1 MAPSTIII
9 VPYRDRA
16 SHRTIFLKHMPDIL
30 LGIDYEIVIVHQ
42 DDRRPFNRG
51 AIKNIGF
58 LYAKKMYPE
67 EYRQIIL
74 VFHDIDIMPWKKG
87 QFSYWTNFREAR
99 HFYGYENVL
108 GGIVAIRGVD
118 FERINGF
125 PNIWTWGWEDTILGE
140 RCKLLNININNSELV
155 DYHNYRD
162 IIHVFHGVK
171 RLISNNIAHK
181 STTSYLNDG
190 INQLYSVYW
199 VKDYMDWVDW
209 GDGQD
214 NGLKSERLTQINVKS
229 FETGESLLSPYV
241 RHMSQQNVFDGTL
254 SFKPGAPVKLNR
266 MKFRY

>member
-9 VPYRDRA
+9 VPYRDRQ
-16 SHRTIFLKHMPDIL
+16 SHRSIFLKHMSDIL
-30 LGIDYEIVIVHQ
+30 SNIDYEIVIVHQ

-58 LYAKKMYPE
+58 LYAKKMYPQ
-67 EYRQIIL
+67 EYRKIIL

-125 PNIWTWGWEDTILGE
+125 PNIWTWGYEDNILGD
-140 RCKLLNININNSELV
+140 RCKLLNIQINNSELV
-155 DYHNYRD
+155 KYNNFKN
-162 IIHVFHGVK
+162 IIHIYHGSK

-181 STTSYLNDG
+181 TSTPYFKDG
-190 INQLYSVYW
+190 INQLYNVSW
-199 VKDYMDWVDW
+199 VKDSMNWVDW
-209 GDGQD
+209 RE
-214 NGLKSERLTQINVKS
+214 GLGCECLTQINVKS

>member
-1 MAPSTIII
+1 MALSTIII
-9 VPYRDRA
+9 VPYRDRE
-16 SHRTIFLKHMPDIL
+16 SHRAIFLKHMSDIL
-30 LGIDYEIVIVHQ
+30 SNIDYEIVIVHQ
-42 DDRRPFNRG
+42 DDRRSFNRG

-125 PNIWTWGWEDTILGE
+125 PNIWTWGREDTILGE

-155 DYHNYRD
+155 DYHNYRH
-162 IIHVFHGVK
+162 IIHVFYGVK

-181 STTSYLNDG
+181 STTHYLNDG
-190 INQLYSVYW
+190 INQLYNVNW
-199 VKDYMDWVDW
+199 IKDYMNWVDW

-254 SFKPGAPVKLNR
+254 SFKPGAPLKLNR
-266 MKFRY
+266 MKFCY

>member
-9 VPYRDRA
+9 VPYRDRE

-30 LGIDYEIVIVHQ
+30 SGIDYEIVILHQ

-51 AIKNIGF
+51 AIKNLGF

-99 HFYGYENVL
+99 HFYGYEDIL
-108 GGIVAIRGVD
+108 GGIVAMRGVD

-125 PNIWTWGWEDTILGE
+125 PNIWTWGYEDNILGD
-140 RCKLLNININNSELV
+140 RCKLLNIKINNSELV
-155 DYHNYRD
+155 DYHNYHD
-162 IIHVFHGVK
+162 IIHLYHGAK

-181 STTSYLNDG
+181 TTTPYLKDG
-190 INQLYSVYW
+190 IKQLYNVYW
-199 VKDYMDWVDW
+199 VKDNMNWVDW
-209 GDGQD
+209 IDLGS
-214 NGLKSERLTQINVKS
+214 GLGSGRLTQINIKS
-229 FETGESLLSPYV
+229 FETGESLSSPYV
-241 RHMSQQNVFDGTL
+241 RHMSEQDVFNGTL
-254 SFKPGAPVKLNR
+254 SFKPGAPIRLNR
-266 MKFRY
+266 MKFRN

>member
-1 MAPSTIII
+1 M
-9 VPYRDRA
+9 
-16 SHRTIFLKHMPDIL
+16 
-30 LGIDYEIVIVHQ
+30 
-42 DDRRPFNRG
+42 
-51 AIKNIGF
+51 
-58 LYAKKMYPE
+58 
-67 EYRQIIL
+67 
-74 VFHDIDIMPWKKG
+74 
-87 QFSYWTNFREAR
+87 
-99 HFYGYENVL
+99 
-108 GGIVAIRGVD
+108 
-118 FERINGF
+118 
-125 PNIWTWGWEDTILGE
+125 
-140 RCKLLNININNSELV
+140 
-155 DYHNYRD
+155 
-162 IIHVFHGVK
+162 FHGVK